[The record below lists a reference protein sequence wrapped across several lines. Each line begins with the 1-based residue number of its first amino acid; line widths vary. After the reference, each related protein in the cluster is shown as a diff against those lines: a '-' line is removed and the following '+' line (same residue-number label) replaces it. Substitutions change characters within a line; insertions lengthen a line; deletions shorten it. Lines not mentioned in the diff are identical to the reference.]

1 MKKLKEVNNCTDDG
15 TWLEQK
21 HKVGVLVIK
30 VVETWLPITT
40 IGTNTECPLSI
51 RCCAQD
57 QRCKDKGMC
66 FIF

>member
-30 VVETWLPITT
+30 VVETWLSITT

-51 RCCAQD
+51 RCCA
-57 QRCKDKGMC
+57 
-66 FIF
+66 